1 MLRNTRRIPKKVL
14 LILIYIGLIPLHG
27 HYSPEI
33 KNHQDHHCLP
43 GVVMSSKHLRT
54 VTEGLL
60 SLICPFVLGLRSA
73 LWVRRQPRRAVMRW
87 FANVVVFRMDS
98 RHRARTLVWSG

>member
-1 MLRNTRRIPKKVL
+1 MLRNIRRIPKGVTDT
-14 LILIYIGLIPLHG
+14 YIGLIPLHG

-43 GVVMSSKHLRT
+43 GVVMSSKHFRT

-60 SLICPFVLGLRSA
+60 SPICPFVLGLRAPCGYDDSPG
-73 LWVRRQPRRAVMRW
+73 VR
-87 FANVVVFRMDS
+87 
-98 RHRARTLVWSG
+98 